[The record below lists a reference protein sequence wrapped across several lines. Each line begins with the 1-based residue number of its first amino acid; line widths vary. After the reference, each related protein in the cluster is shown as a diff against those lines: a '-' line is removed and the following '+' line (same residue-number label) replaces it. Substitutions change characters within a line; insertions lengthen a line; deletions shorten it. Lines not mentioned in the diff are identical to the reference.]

1 MILINNHARSIADGP
16 KISNN
21 DPPIIAPI
29 KEDEKKATLYRSE
42 IQRLNTTITIFL
54 YVRLYPI
61 LRGVTG
67 ILEPQKY
74 ALAILVAGT
83 SYLPIGWTRK
93 LFPASF
99 FGLALYNWKTALS
112 TLSLLARHG
121 VDGTARKQ
129 AKLLRL

>member
-1 MILINNHARSIADGP
+1 M
-16 KISNN
+16 
-21 DPPIIAPI
+21 
-29 KEDEKKATLYRSE
+29 
-42 IQRLNTTITIFL
+42 
-54 YVRLYPI
+54 
-61 LRGVTG
+61 
-67 ILEPQKY
+67 EPQKY

-99 FGLALYNWKTALS
+99 FGLTLYNWRTVLS
-112 TLSLLARHG
+112 TLTLLARHG